1 MTSIVEST
9 YTEGSAQV
17 DGRRYVKERHV
28 DDAGESFEYEWL
40 GDQNAQAVVAA
51 RASVLNTLL
60 TERAAAEA
68 LVSGTL
74 LPLTKY
80 QFRQLFGAKQ
90 VNVDAFNATYE
101 SSPGLSDAQKSAIR
115 TGLKNFEAS
124 TAVVRPF
131 VADVIG
137 MLALYVAL
145 GILTQAESDAIAAQ
159 GE

>member
-9 YTEGSAQV
+9 YTEGPTQV

-28 DDAGESFEYEWL
+28 DDTGESFEFEWL
-40 GDQNAQAVVAA
+40 GDQGAQSVLVA
-51 RASVLNTLL
+51 RASRLNVLLA
-60 TERAAAEA
+60 ERAAAEA
-68 LVSGTL
+68 LVSGTR

-90 VNVDAFNATYE
+90 VAVDAFNATYE
-101 SSPGLSDAQKSAIR
+101 SNAQLSDQQKALIR

-145 GILTQAESDAIAAQ
+145 GLLTQAESDAIVEA
-159 GE
+159 GN

>member
-1 MTSIVEST
+1 MSIISST
-9 YTEGSAQV
+9 HTVGHAQV

-40 GDQNAQAVVAA
+40 GEQDAQSVLIA
-51 RASVLNTLL
+51 RASRLNTLL
-60 TERAAAEA
+60 AERAAAEEI
-68 LVSGTL
+68 VSGTR
-74 LPLTKY
+74 LPFTKY

-90 VNVDAFNATYE
+90 VEVDAFNATYE
-101 SSPGLSDAQKSAIR
+101 ANPGLTGEQKALIR

-131 VADVIG
+131 VADVLS

-145 GILTQAESDAIAAQ
+145 GVLTQAEGNTIVEAGA
-159 GE
+159 

>member
-9 YTEGSAQV
+9 YTEGPAQV

-40 GDQNAQAVVAA
+40 GDQNAQVVVDA
-51 RASVLNTLL
+51 RAVRLNTLL
-60 TERAAAEA
+60 AERAAAEA
-68 LVSGTL
+68 VVSGTR

-90 VNVDAFNATYE
+90 VAVDAFNATYE
-101 SSPGLSDAQKSAIR
+101 SNAQLSEQQKALIR

-131 VADVIG
+131 VADVLG

-145 GILTQAESDAIAAQ
+145 GILTQAESDAIVQ
-159 GE
+159 EGD